1 MEKNLQE
8 TFDERGTRG
17 GVCTCE
23 SVFSLVRFSKL
34 GLRIIR
40 GLQPVMM
47 RALISDGPVGSHVC
61 LEWERELK
69 EPKKTVKAENSV
81 WSFWGKV
88 SDSLFN
94 AKGWLPDWV
103 SFSSAGANRKKK
115 KTHLCLASTLHR
127 AINII
132 AITRSN
138 EE

>member
-1 MEKNLQE
+1 MEKNLLE
-8 TFDERGTRG
+8 AFDERGTRG

-69 EPKKTVKAENSV
+69 EPKKTVKAQNSV
-81 WSFWGKV
+81 WSFWIKV

-94 AKGWLPDWV
+94 AKGLTARLSV
-103 SFSSAGANRKKK
+103 F
-115 KTHLCLASTLHR
+115 
-127 AINII
+127 
-132 AITRSN
+132 
-138 EE
+138 